1 MKAEMIVVENDT
13 DLAEAMAVVDALMVS
28 GDQPARLRAQARLI
42 EDYEKRR
49 WPRRT
54 LSVPDLLVYLME
66 QHDLTRADM
75 APLLGGAGR
84 VSEALSGKAQL
95 SMTQVRRLRS
105 RFGIPAD
112 LLIPNDDRRVV
123 A

>member
-1 MKAEMIVVENDT
+1 MKTEVIVIENDT